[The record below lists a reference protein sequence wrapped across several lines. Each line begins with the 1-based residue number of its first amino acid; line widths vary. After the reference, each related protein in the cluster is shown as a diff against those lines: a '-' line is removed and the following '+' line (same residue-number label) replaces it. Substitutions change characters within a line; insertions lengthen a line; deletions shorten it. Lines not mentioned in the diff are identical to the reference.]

1 MKKTAITLLMAT
13 AMISAKAQ
21 NFQFGIKAGVNF
33 SKESKTEVERE
44 VKDQEHKGSS
54 PNCVGVIFFL

>member
-1 MKKTAITLLMAT
+1 MAT

-54 PNCVGVIFFL
+54 PNCVGVIFL